1 MRTLCLGSLFLGLGA
16 GAVFAQADSTVTT
29 ETYRDWLYN
38 CATVAN
44 ETRCEVMSNLMTTEG
59 AVFAQM
65 SVQTSNETSAPLFQL
80 AVPTFVDLKRGVS
93 LSIEGGQS
101 FDLAFS
107 FCNAQ
112 ACFVA
117 EPLSDPLLEDLKKA
131 NRAALKLRSMTNG
144 TIDAT
149 FSLLGFSA
157 AFERLGAD

>member
-1 MRTLCLGSLFLGLGA
+1 MIVRTLYLGSLFLGLGA

-80 AVPTFVDLKRGVS
+80 AVPTFVDLKRGGVFVHR
-93 LSIEGGQS
+93 GGT
-101 FDLAFS
+101 
-107 FCNAQ
+107 
-112 ACFVA
+112 
-117 EPLSDPLLEDLKKA
+117 E
-131 NRAALKLRSMTNG
+131 LRSSVQFLQRAGVLCGRT
-144 TIDAT
+144 A
-149 FSLLGFSA
+149 
-157 AFERLGAD
+157 ERFPFGGSQKGK